1 MKRNHS
7 TILVGVIV
15 FFYVFA
21 PNSGGVNPQN
31 KSTIVEIL
39 YVFSPVAIANNN
51 GNASTIVEIFYL
63 FTLLRRLADE
73 VSRSTLVEIFY
84 LFTLYACKIT
94 DYKRIIQT
102 IVREISSYMAFPP

>member
-31 KSTIVEIL
+31 KSTIVEII
-39 YVFSPVAIANNN
+39 YVFTQCLN
-51 GNASTIVEIFYL
+51 YL
-63 FTLLRRLADE
+63 
-73 VSRSTLVEIFY
+73 
-84 LFTLYACKIT
+84 
-94 DYKRIIQT
+94 IIN
-102 IVREISSYMAFPP
+102 PNLH